1 MNGTTV
7 LLTAIGYVSF
17 LFLIAWWGDGGGRR
31 FLSGRSRAF
40 VYALSLAVYCTSW
53 TYYGSVGL
61 ASEHGLDFLPIYIG
75 PILVIGFGAPFLARI
90 ANLARAQN
98 VSTVADFVSA
108 RYGKSQPV
116 AAIAALIALIGSAP
130 YVALQLKAVAPTIL
144 MVVNSFDRGRLT
156 SATPSTSFYLAV
168 SLLLAIFAMAFGTRR
183 INPKEHQDGLILA
196 IAVESIVKLV
206 AFLAVGAFVVWG
218 LNNGIGDLTEIA
230 GSDPRIASA
239 IQTRPDPAVWVVTTL
254 LSAFAIV
261 LLPRQFHVAVVE
273 NHDERGIRTAAWLF
287 PTYLVLINLFVVPL
301 AIAGLKAFPD
311 GSINRDLTVLALPL
325 NAGAYGVT
333 LLTMVGGLSAAT
345 GMVVVESVALAI
357 TVSNDLVMPLLL
369 RRNTQAPA
377 SEGDIGALVLW
388 VRRIAI
394 VGVLALGFA
403 YERMAGEAGLVS
415 IGLLSFAAV
424 AQIAPAFLGGLF
436 WRRGTARGAIAGM
449 TTGALAWFYLLL
461 LPSFRPEH
469 ALSSLLAHGPL
480 AVAWLSPAALVAF
493 APNALVGGAV
503 LSLAVNVAAFV
514 AFSLTRQPSALE
526 RAQASAFS
534 GVGVGG
540 QPQAFRLWRS
550 STTTGELE
558 AAVARYLGAGRAH
571 RAFATF
577 MRERGLVY
585 DPALEA
591 GAQLVR
597 HAEFLLSPAIGASTS
612 RQVLSLLLKPRT
624 VSGQSA
630 LKLIDE
636 ASAAIQSSRD
646 QLQHALDHARQGIAV
661 FDANLALTAW
671 NREFVDLF
679 DLPPAMLHH
688 GVGLDEIVRFNAG
701 RGVYGPGDSE
711 DFVADRVASLLYDDR
726 PNRLRL
732 FSTNRVIEVRSA
744 RLPDGGIVTTYT
756 DVTQSVQAEEAL
768 AASNEMLERRVD
780 ERTAELQ
787 RLNAELERAK
797 NEADAANLSKTRFLA
812 AASHDILQPL
822 NAARLYASSLS
833 EGVNQIDPDERKN
846 LARNVDISLEAV
858 EEIIGALLDISRLDA
873 GATRP
878 EISDVSVADL
888 MRMLEIEFAAV
899 ARAKGLDLVFVPTT
913 TTLAIRTDRRLMRRL
928 LQNLIS
934 NALKYTLSGRV
945 LVGCRRVPGA
955 ARIEVWDTGLGI
967 PPEHQRAVFV
977 EFKRLDQ
984 GARVARGL
992 GLGLSIVERLGRV
1005 LEHPV
1010 GLRSRPGKGSVFFVT
1025 APLGRAA
1032 LKPRAELGAPEPVA
1046 TGEPLDGLKVLAI
1059 DNEPSVIEGLR
1070 GLLTRWGCLV
1080 ATAHGLEEA
1089 MAALDAFGAPD
1100 VIIADYHLDSGDG
1113 VAAIRSLRARFGRST
1128 PAILATADRSPEARE
1143 EAARTDVLV
1152 MYKPL
1157 KPAPLRAQL
1166 TRYAALREAAE

>member
-1 MNGTTV
+1 
-7 LLTAIGYVSF
+7 
-17 LFLIAWWGDGGGRR
+17 
-31 FLSGRSRAF
+31 
-40 VYALSLAVYCTSW
+40 
-53 TYYGSVGL
+53 
-61 ASEHGLDFLPIYIG
+61 
-75 PILVIGFGAPFLARI
+75 
-90 ANLARAQN
+90 
-98 VSTVADFVSA
+98 
-108 RYGKSQPV
+108 
-116 AAIAALIALIGSAP
+116 
-130 YVALQLKAVAPTIL
+130 
-144 MVVNSFDRGRLT
+144 
-156 SATPSTSFYLAV
+156 
-168 SLLLAIFAMAFGTRR
+168 MAFGTRR

-218 LNNGIGDLTEIA
+218 LHNGIGDLTAIA
-230 GSDPRIASA
+230 HSDPRIASV
-239 IQTRPDPAVWVVTTL
+239 IETRPDPAVWVVTTL

-273 NHDERGIRTAAWLF
+273 NHGERGIRTAAWLF
-287 PTYLVLINLFVVPL
+287 PAYLVLINLFVAPL
-301 AIAGLKAFPD
+301 AIAGLHVFPD
-311 GSINRDLTVLALPL
+311 ASFNRDLTVLALPL
-325 NAGAYGVT
+325 NASAHGVA

-357 TVSNDLVMPLLL
+357 TISNDLVMPLLL
-369 RRNTQAPA
+369 RRNTQAA
-377 SEGDIGALVLW
+377 ATEGDIGALVLW
-388 VRRIAI
+388 VRRLAI

-424 AQIAPAFLGGLF
+424 AQIAPSFLGGLF

-449 TTGALAWFYLLL
+449 TIGALAWLYLLL
-461 LPSFRPEH
+461 LPSIRPEQ
-469 ALSSLLAHGPL
+469 ALAHLLAHGPL
-480 AVAWLSPAALVAF
+480 AIAWLSPASLVAF
-493 APNALVGGAV
+493 APNALVGGVV
-503 LSLAVNVAAFV
+503 LSLAANVAAFV

-526 RAQASAFS
+526 RAQASAFA
-534 GVGVGG
+534 GAGVGG
-540 QPQAFRLWRS
+540 EPQAFRLWRS
-550 STTTGELE
+550 STTGGELE
-558 AAVARYLGAGRAH
+558 AAVARYLGVARAH

-577 MRERGLVY
+577 MGERGLVY

-591 GAQLVR
+591 GAQLIR

-612 RQVLSLLLKPRT
+612 RQVLSLLLKPRA

-646 QLQHALDHARQGIAV
+646 QLQHALDHARQGITV

-679 DLPPAMLHH
+679 DLPPGMLRH
-688 GVGLDEIVRFNAG
+688 GVGLDEIVRFNAA
-701 RGVYGPGDSE
+701 RGAYGPGDSE

-732 FSTNRVIEVRSA
+732 FSTHRVIEVRSA

-756 DVTQSVQAEEAL
+756 DVTQTVQAEEAL

-822 NAARLYASSLS
+822 NAARLYASALS
-833 EGVNQIDPDERKN
+833 EGVNHASSEERKN
-846 LARNVDISLEAV
+846 LARNVDVSLEAV

-878 EISDVSVADL
+878 EISDVPVAEL
-888 MRMLEIEFAAV
+888 MGMLEIEFAAL
-899 ARAKGLDLVFVPTT
+899 AREKALDLVFVS
-913 TTLAIRTDRRLMRRL
+913 TTLAVRTDRRLMRRL

-945 LVGCRRVPGA
+945 LVGCRRVAGA
-955 ARIEVWDTGLGI
+955 VRIEVWDTGLGI
-967 PPEHQRAVFV
+967 APEHQRAVFA
-977 EFKRLDQ
+977 EFRRLDQ

-1010 GLRSRPGKGSVFFVT
+1010 ELRSSPGDGSVFSVT
-1025 APLGRAA
+1025 APIGQATA
-1032 LKPRAELGAPEPVA
+1032 KPRPDRGAPEPVA
-1046 TGEPLDGLKVLAI
+1046 AGEPLDGLKVLAI
-1059 DNEPSVIEGLR
+1059 DNEPRVLDGLR
-1070 GLLTRWGCLV
+1070 ILLTRWGCRV
-1080 ATAHGLEEA
+1080 ATARSVEEA
-1089 MAALDAFGAPD
+1089 IAALDVFGRLD
-1100 VIIADYHLDSGDG
+1100 VIIADYHLDLGDG
-1113 VAAIRSLRARFGRST
+1113 VAAIRCLRERLGRST
-1128 PAILATADRSPEARE
+1128 PAILATADRSLEVRD
-1143 EAARTDVLV
+1143 EAARADVLV
-1152 MYKPL
+1152 MTKPL

>member
-7 LLTAIGYVSF
+7 FLTAIGYVFF

-31 FLSGRSRAF
+31 FASGRSRPV

-61 ASEHGLDFLPIYIG
+61 ASGHGLDFLPIYIG
-75 PILVIGFGAPFLARI
+75 PILVVGLGAPFIARV

-98 VSTVADFVSA
+98 VTTVADFVSA

-116 AAIAALIALIGSAP
+116 AAVAALIALIGLAP
-130 YVALQLKAVAPTIL
+130 YVALQLKAIAPTVL
-144 MVVNSFDRGRLT
+144 MVAESFDSARLT
-156 SATPSTSFYLAV
+156 PEQPSTSFYLAV
-168 SLLLAIFAMAFGTRR
+168 SLLLALFAMAFGTRR

-196 IAVESIVKLV
+196 IAVEAIVKLV
-206 AFLAVGAFVVWG
+206 AFLALGAFVVWR
-218 LNNGIGDLTEIA
+218 LNNGLVDLTETA
-230 GSDPRIASA
+230 GSDPRIASV
-239 IQTRPDPAVWVVTTL
+239 IQTPPDPAVWVVTTL
-254 LSAFAIV
+254 LSASAVV

-273 NHDERGIRTAAWLF
+273 NHDQRGIRVAAWLF

-301 AIAGLKAFPD
+301 AIAGLEVFPD

-325 NAGAYGVT
+325 SAGAHGVA

-357 TVSNDLVMPLLL
+357 STSNDLVMPLLL
-369 RRNTQAPA
+369 RRRGAQARA
-377 SEGDIGALVLW
+377 AEGDIGALVLW

-403 YERMAGEAGLVS
+403 YERMTGETGLVS

-424 AQIAPAFLGGLF
+424 AQIAPAFLGGLV

-449 TTGALAWFYLLL
+449 TAGALAWFYLLL
-461 LPSFRPEH
+461 LPSIRPEH
-469 ALSSLLAHGPL
+469 ALASLLAHGPL
-480 AVAWLSPAALVAF
+480 AIAWLSPAALVAF
-493 APNALVGGAV
+493 APNALVGGVV
-503 LSLAVNVAAFV
+503 LSLAANVAAFV

-526 RAQASAFS
+526 RAQASAFA

-540 QPQAFRLWRS
+540 KPQAFRLWRS
-550 STTTGELE
+550 STTAGELE
-558 AAVARYLGAGRAH
+558 AAVARYLGAGRAR
-571 RAFATF
+571 RAFSSF
-577 MRERGLVY
+577 MRERGLDY

-591 GAQLVR
+591 SAQLIR

-612 RQVLSLLLKPRT
+612 RQVLSLLLRPRT
-624 VSGQSA
+624 VSGHSA

-646 QLQHALDHARQGIAV
+646 QLQHALDHAKQGITV

-671 NREFVDLF
+671 NREFADLF
-679 DLPPAMLHH
+679 DLPPGMLRH
-688 GVGLDEIVRFNAG
+688 GLGLDEIVRFNAG
-701 RGVYGPGDSE
+701 RGAYGPGDSE
-711 DFVADRVASLLYDDR
+711 DFVADRVASLLYDEA

-732 FSTNRVIEVRSA
+732 FSNRVIEVRSA

-756 DVTQSVQAEEAL
+756 DVTQTVQAEEAL
-768 AASNEMLERRVD
+768 EAANEMLERRVD

-787 RLNAELERAK
+787 RLNAELKRAK

-822 NAARLYASSLS
+822 NAARLYASSLT
-833 EGVNQIDPDERKN
+833 EGASRIGAQERAD
-846 LARNVDISLEAV
+846 LARSVDVSLEAV
-858 EEIIGALLDISRLDA
+858 EEILGALLDISRLDA

-878 EISDVSVADL
+878 EISDVPICDL
-888 MRMLEIEFAAV
+888 MRTLEIEFAAV
-899 ARAKGLDLVFVPTT
+899 ARAKGLELKFIPTK
-913 TTLAIRTDRRLMRRL
+913 LAVRTDRRLMRRL
-928 LQNLIS
+928 MQNLIS
-934 NALKYTLSGRV
+934 NALKYTLNGRV
-945 LVGCRRVPGA
+945 LVGCRRIPGA

-967 PPEHQRAVFV
+967 PPEQQRAVFV

-1010 GLRSRPGKGSVFFVT
+1010 GLRSQPGKGSAFFVT
-1025 APLGRAA
+1025 APLGVAA
-1032 LKPRAELGAPEPVA
+1032 PESRVEAGAPEPVA
-1046 TGEPLDGLKVLAI
+1046 AGEPLEGLKVLAI
-1059 DNEPSVIEGLR
+1059 DNEPRALEGLG
-1070 GLLTRWGCLV
+1070 GLLSRWGCRV

-1089 MAALDAFGAPD
+1089 MAAVEGFGAPD
-1100 VIIADYHLDSGDG
+1100 VVIADYHLDSGDG
-1113 VAAIRSLRARFGRST
+1113 LAAIRVLREHFGRGVA
-1128 PAILATADRSPEARE
+1128 AILATADRSPEVRD
-1143 EAARTDVLV
+1143 EAEHEGSVVLN
-1152 MYKPL
+1152 KPL

-1166 TRYAALREAAE
+1166 TRYSAMREAAE